1 MKRSIEA
8 ILDLIRLKKNF
19 KNEDSS
25 WLLFREKQNFS
36 SDLKDLLEGK
46 KDYVYSGKPL
56 KAVPAD
62 LLRILAETNRDGA
75 IFLTLRNLL
84 INSFV
89 SAENKSA
96 VSGLAFM
103 LNFLHENVNAK
114 KEHKRFGRRELEKA
128 LLFYLGDGMVM
139 ESCLKVFESVG
150 HDSTVSFDVSH
161 LDDKIT
167 VRLKPSF
174 SVRGSLHDLFS
185 TKNYRI
191 SGAKVICI
199 DGILESISNV
209 DALIRT
215 ASNCKLPLTI
225 IARGYDADF
234 VNTLNY
240 NHKKGLL
247 NVYPFVANADQDF
260 NAFKEMK
267 MDVIDLETY
276 FMLNKIEYETVSF
289 QSDLMFDHEKLE
301 IAVEKIGGS
310 KTVEIL
316 VPKKLMPLS
325 GIIEDRML
333 SGLSFCKEATFSG
346 LVELND
352 GIAFPIQSL
361 RVGKLVSNALQKQ
374 LDGLASI
381 VYME

>member
-1 MKRSIEA
+1 
-8 ILDLIRLKKNF
+8 LDMIRLKENLK
-19 KNEDSS
+19 KEDSS
-25 WLLFREKQNFS
+25 WLLFREKQKFS
-36 SDLKDLLEGK
+36 SDLDDLLRGK
-46 KDYVYSGKPL
+46 RDYVYSGKPL

-62 LLRILAETNRDGA
+62 LLRIITETNRDGA
-75 IFLTLRNLL
+75 VFLTLRNLL

-96 VSGLAFM
+96 GAGLAFM
-103 LNFLHENVNAK
+103 LDFLQESSNPKRAHR
-114 KEHKRFGRRELEKA
+114 RFGRAELERA

-150 HDSTVSFDVSH
+150 HDSTISFDVSH

-174 SVRGSLHDLFS
+174 GVRGSLHDLFS
-185 TKNYRI
+185 TKNYRV
-191 SGAKVICI
+191 SGARVVCI

-215 ASNCKLPLTI
+215 TSDCKLPLVI

-234 VNTLNY
+234 INTLNH

-247 NVYPFVANADQDF
+247 NAYPFVVHAEQDF
-260 NAFKEMK
+260 DAFREMG
-267 MDVIDLETY
+267 MDVINVETY
-276 FMLNKIEYETVSF
+276 FMLNKIEYETLSF
-289 QSDLMFDHEKLE
+289 QSDLLFDHEKLE
-301 IAVEKIGGS
+301 IAVERMGGS
-310 KTVEIL
+310 KTVEVL
-316 VPKKLMPLS
+316 LPKRLMPLC

-346 LVELND
+346 LVELPD
-352 GIAFPIQSL
+352 GIALPVQSL
-361 RVGKLVSNALQKQ
+361 RVGKLVSSALQNQ
-374 LDGLASI
+374 LDGIASI
-381 VYME
+381 IYLE

>member
-1 MKRSIEA
+1 
-8 ILDLIRLKKNF
+8 
-19 KNEDSS
+19 
-25 WLLFREKQNFS
+25 
-36 SDLKDLLEGK
+36 
-46 KDYVYSGKPL
+46 
-56 KAVPAD
+56 
-62 LLRILAETNRDGA
+62 
-75 IFLTLRNLL
+75 
-84 INSFV
+84 
-89 SAENKSA
+89 
-96 VSGLAFM
+96 
-103 LNFLHENVNAK
+103 VNAK

-174 SVRGSLHDLFS
+174 SVQGSLHDLFS

-215 ASNCKLPLTI
+215 ASNCKLPLVI

-247 NVYPFVANADQDF
+247 NVYPFVVNADQDF

-267 MDVIDLETY
+267 IDVIDLETY
-276 FMLNKIEYETVSF
+276 FMLNKIEYETVFF

-301 IAVEKIGGS
+301 IAIEKIGGS

-346 LVELND
+346 LVELDD
-352 GIAFPIQSL
+352 GIALPIQSL

-374 LDGLASI
+374 LNGLASI